1 MQNRQLHL
9 ALNRSHT
16 KTPLQR
22 DGAGVRVGWA
32 PHTTTPAPAWGAM
45 FHSPTFFLQNKHSGT
60 KVWVSPVNMLLLST
74 WALLEAGDK
83 LGFMSAQA
91 QTRPVGGDPKSNPRR
106 GRSPGPIPSQGPSS
120 CSPFPPSTPAR
131 MFFSVLDEVK
141 ISPLRGE
148 SQAFKLDWH
157 ADVEQLVAGARGPGE
172 QSQPLPRSL
181 PGARRLPGPGE
192 EPTAPAPHG
201 SATSRELHLPPPPR
215 RTRNSRPGVQPPARQ
230 GGLTVGRQTRQSGR
244 LSKREEAWPSPLSTQ
259 ELASSFVLVQTF
271 SLMRL
276 FSLTCLSLACAV
288 LPLKSPRGG
297 SPAAQRPPTRAEVG
311 DWEEGTEGR
320 GLLAPPRTPP
330 RRDWWGRESRLPPP
344 TLQSTGT
351 SQTSPGLQCF
361 PASALKELLATIPLC
376 KEMSSLRDGP
386 PHLRLPAHWSAPS
399 LVVSE
404 NHIKGNVVLQ
414 KSGVSLGPPPTPQMN
429 QGTLGSQVAPVAP
442 GEVVETAAGVCKF
455 SQQWLSWWQAQESCE
470 QRFGH
475 LALRPLDGVLAP
487 RLHDPVWVGQREA
500 SLRRPPQRRGEAP
513 LSTEGPCGSA
523 KGQSVRGRTKCTAG
537 ETDIL
542 ARVSPQARAP
552 PPRCV
557 PREDGGQGGAP
568 AQLPRARAC
577 APPPGGLLFRWDPD
591 ALDITPSLL
600 PTVWVRLLR
609 PVPSEECPTWD
620 PGPHTEGSA
629 LCLQP
634 RPFLCC
640 YRTETYQRLQDAQS
654 WPHQDIISQVN
665 ALANDTVLLPDPLS
679 EAHSALSLA
688 EASSFLSTLERVLAK
703 RTASL
708 GPAALLAVVHFLKR
722 VIALG
727 ESEPLTGPWKPLGQ
741 GVMSVASLVLEEPVT
756 DAWLCISE
764 VVGGP
769 MALVA
774 SVQRLAPLL
783 STLLTSEQPRM
794 HVQYRHAGLSRVTVI
809 HNWFT
814 SRVFQHTLRGPGLE
828 PLAPG
833 NSEEASRVQRFLST
847 QVGSAIISSEV
858 CDITR
863 EVSTAVTFHLQH
875 QAQSPLFPPHPPSPD
890 TGGSWATTGCP
901 VATLHQDSAVC
912 FCNHSTNFAI
922 LLQVYDIHRDP
933 EEESLLKTLSFVGC
947 GVSFCALATT
957 FLLFLAAGVPKSER
971 ITVHKNLTFSLACAE
986 GLLMASEWAKTN
998 KVACVAATAAM
1009 HFLFLVAFSWM
1020 LVEGLLLWNKV
1031 VAVDM
1036 RPGPRMRLYYAAGWG
1051 VPMVIVAI
1059 TLATS
1064 PRDYVAT
1071 GHCWLNV
1078 HTDTI
1083 WAFVGPVLFV
1093 LTANTCILVRVVMV
1107 TVSSSRHRARVLSL
1121 QPCLQQQI
1129 RIQMW
1134 ATVKPVL
1141 VLLPVLGLTWLVSV
1155 LVHLSPAWAYA
1166 AVGLNSLQGPSIFLV
1181 YAASSGGVRSALQR
1195 MTEEAAEVLM
1205 GQQTRSRRG
1214 GTPRLVRVP
1223 ATLSDFRLAPAGPAG
1238 DPGFKYDHESPTHG
1252 GKGFL
1257 PQSSKF
1263 ADSSSHPALGTHGPS
1278 IPTVF
1283 SSIAEL
1289 ERPAVEL
1296 TAFKASGTAPPHHGA
1311 LPLLFGP
1318 VR

>member
-1 MQNRQLHL
+1 
-9 ALNRSHT
+9 
-16 KTPLQR
+16 
-22 DGAGVRVGWA
+22 
-32 PHTTTPAPAWGAM
+32 M

-91 QTRPVGGDPKSNPRR
+91 QTSHSRCHGASRAPAACQAQV
-106 GRSPGPIPSQGPSS
+106 RSPPPPPPTAPPRAASSIYRRRHAGRETAGPGRVSRSPAPAHKGGGGGLGRGDRGAGSPSTAPDTASQG
-120 CSPFPPSTPAR
+120 
-131 MFFSVLDEVK
+131 
-141 ISPLRGE
+141 
-148 SQAFKLDWH
+148 
-157 ADVEQLVAGARGPGE
+157 LVGPGE
-172 QSQPLPRSL
+172 
-181 PGARRLPGPGE
+181 
-192 EPTAPAPHG
+192 PA
-201 SATSRELHLPPPPR
+201 ATSHTSVHRHLADVNQPR
-215 RTRNSRPGVQPPARQ
+215 
-230 GGLTVGRQTRQSGR
+230 GRARQSG
-244 LSKREEAWPSPLSTQ
+244 
-259 ELASSFVLVQTF
+259 
-271 SLMRL
+271 
-276 FSLTCLSLACAV
+276 
-288 LPLKSPRGG
+288 
-297 SPAAQRPPTRAEVG
+297 
-311 DWEEGTEGR
+311 
-320 GLLAPPRTPP
+320 
-330 RRDWWGRESRLPPP
+330 
-344 TLQSTGT
+344 
-351 SQTSPGLQCF
+351 SPGLQCF

-500 SLRRPPQRRGEAP
+500 SLRRPPQRP
-513 LSTEGPCGSA
+513 
-523 KGQSVRGRTKCTAG
+523 
-537 ETDIL
+537 
-542 ARVSPQARAP
+542 
-552 PPRCV
+552 
-557 PREDGGQGGAP
+557 
-568 AQLPRARAC
+568 QLPRARAC

-1238 DPGFKYDHESPTHG
+1238 DPGRCSQNSRDRL
-1252 GKGFL
+1252 KGPGSSQEL
-1257 PQSSKF
+1257 LAACGQSLNAKATWG
-1263 ADSSSHPALGTHGPS
+1263 ADG
-1278 IPTVF
+1278 VF
-1283 SSIAEL
+1283 TM
-1289 ERPAVEL
+1289 AVEL